1 MAPRKRPP
9 STSESG
15 TPLAFAHRS
24 KRPTSTAQYV
34 LAAAASTSGR
44 SINWMRSASGSAS
57 VRPSRNGRTKLSMM
71 SWARWLPGL
80 GALAA
85 RPGRVSHQAAIGF
98 DADQHG
104 VAFEDSAFA
113 AIERQPHRFGERVG
127 QQEGSYTGDDHRI
140 QHNRIAGGADLRPA
154 HWVYMNCSQAMAT
167 AISRND
173 ETNGMRHL
181 RPDSLGL
188 KRITGDFSSSFGS
201 AISST
206 ATAAATSAAAGS
218 CWVGG
223 AGAVST
229 AASGAFAS
237 GFGMTMTGAS
247 GSGSASGSG
256 AGGVCA
262 APTGSGSRCA
272 ATGSGSTGAGGT
284 GAAAGGGVS
293 RCGASRT
300 TRGAGSNSFRDP
312 GG

>member
-71 SWARWLPGL
+71 SWARWLPGP
-80 GALAA
+80 GAYPTRPPSDSMRISMA
-85 RPGRVSHQAAIGF
+85 PGRVSHQAAIGF

-127 QQEGSYTGDDHRI
+127 QQEGSHTGDDHRI

-223 AGAVST
+223 AGAVS
-229 AASGAFAS
+229 
-237 GFGMTMTGAS
+237 
-247 GSGSASGSG
+247 
-256 AGGVCA
+256 
-262 APTGSGSRCA
+262 
-272 ATGSGSTGAGGT
+272 
-284 GAAAGGGVS
+284 
-293 RCGASRT
+293 
-300 TRGAGSNSFRDP
+300 
-312 GG
+312 